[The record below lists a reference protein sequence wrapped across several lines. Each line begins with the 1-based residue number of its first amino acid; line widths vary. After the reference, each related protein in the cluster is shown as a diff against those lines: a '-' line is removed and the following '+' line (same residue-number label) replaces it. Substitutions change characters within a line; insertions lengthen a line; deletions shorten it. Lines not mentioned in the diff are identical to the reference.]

1 MITPRSIL
9 FLTVTALLCITGS
22 SSSLFDGSFSATTR
36 NLEEE
41 TTGKPWGP
49 VIGASLLVN
58 VATLVGVLF
67 FCSCERSRGNSQTQ
81 PGNSKDIM
89 IPSFAAGALFA
100 TAFFLTLPES
110 ISQIQMSV
118 MEGIE
123 AEHAHA
129 EEEGHTEEEGGHAE
143 EEEDHTGEM
152 LVPVT
157 WRFAAA
163 VVGGFLLPLLFN
175 IIFPHIHSDGDVNR
189 AVTEDNKDDNL
200 EAQSKE
206 GKELSML
213 LKESYCETRY
223 FTNFYYCFTIYRSRS
238 QARQYL
244 SCCVDSTR

>member
-1 MITPRSIL
+1 MITPRLIL

-129 EEEGHTEEEGGHAE
+129 EEEEGLAE
-143 EEEDHTGEM
+143 EEEDHAGEM

-157 WRFAAA
+157 WRFAAS

-175 IIFPHIHSDGDVNR
+175 TIFPHIHSDDDDNR
-189 AVTEDNKDDNL
+189 AVSEDNKDDNV

-206 GKELSML
+206 GKEFSMH

-244 SCCVDSTR
+244 SCCVDSNW